1 MARSWDLLRG
11 DTSGW
16 ADRAFYLNR
25 IAESGEPVLDV
36 GCGTGRLLLDY
47 MARGIDIDGVDN
59 SAEMLALCREKAGR
73 LGLSVRVHEQSLETM
88 DLPRRY
94 RTILIPSSTL
104 QLITDLPA
112 VERALRA
119 VLGHLVPGGWT
130 FASIMTLWKPGDP
143 LESEWDHSVVRPEDG
158 ATVRRLV
165 RVRHDPEN
173 ECEHTDDLY
182 QVIVDDQGGRGSALP
197 SVACDTILHAGSGAE
212 PFRGG
217 GVRER
222 QAVQ

>member
-1 MARSWDLLRG
+1 MGIQDVEYVGLMARSWDLLRG

-73 LGLSVRVHEQSLETM
+73 LGLSVRVHEQSLETI

-94 RTILIPSSTL
+94 RTILDSVEYAPTDYRST
-104 QLITDLPA
+104 
-112 VERALRA
+112 
-119 VLGHLVPGGWT
+119 GG
-130 FASIMTLWKPGDP
+130 
-143 LESEWDHSVVRPEDG
+143 
-158 ATVRRLV
+158 
-165 RVRHDPEN
+165 
-173 ECEHTDDLY
+173 
-182 QVIVDDQGGRGSALP
+182 
-197 SVACDTILHAGSGAE
+197 
-212 PFRGG
+212 
-217 GVRER
+217 
-222 QAVQ
+222 